1 MVLSFLSTTHTNRR
15 PASYQDGSQLLASGL
30 AYFAVSRRSRFVA
43 IAVDCNR
50 GAPLRLQ
57 ADLARPVL
65 SWLLY
70 LKMFTARATTS
81 RTVTDDTVA
90 SVSIKLF
97 ANRVSGIVSVGLNA
111 IELVKETYR

>member
-1 MVLSFLSTTHTNRR
+1 
-15 PASYQDGSQLLASGL
+15 
-30 AYFAVSRRSRFVA
+30 
-43 IAVDCNR
+43 
-50 GAPLRLQ
+50 
-57 ADLARPVL
+57 
-65 SWLLY
+65 
-70 LKMFTARATTS
+70 MFTARATTS